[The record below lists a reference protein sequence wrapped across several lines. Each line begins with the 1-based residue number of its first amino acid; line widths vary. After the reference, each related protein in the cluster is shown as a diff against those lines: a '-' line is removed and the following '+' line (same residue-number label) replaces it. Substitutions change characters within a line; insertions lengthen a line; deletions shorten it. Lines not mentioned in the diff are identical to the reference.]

1 MSKEEAGVLLSKL
14 RPREVESLTRE
25 LMRLGSVESEDVDG
39 VMNEFHSLMTAQ
51 HFIGRGGVD
60 FAREILAAGLGEDKA
75 EGILS
80 RLNVVYTEV
89 PFASL
94 RNADVRQLVTFLK
107 DEHPQIIALVLAH
120 LTAAQSA
127 EVLSGFAP
135 EQQAEVAHRIATMDR
150 TSPEMVRLVEEELGR
165 RMGSLLAHQD
175 MTTVGGVET
184 LVEIINR
191 SPRPTERS
199 ILEWLDNTD
208 PELAEQVRSQM
219 FVFEDIVTIDDRSL
233 QQVLREVEAN
243 DLATALK
250 GVRPDVRDKVV
261 RNLSERAAEN
271 LNEEIELLG
280 PVRTRT
286 VEEAQAKVV
295 SIIRTLEEQ
304 GVLTLTRGQDDEF
317 VCVRESCSAA
327 AAARAGHPVPRRRVR
342 CQHPPA
348 GPQPAP
354 AAAARRS
361 RNGGRRSAGPRTC
374 RWPAAGRRPSGSA
387 TSTPRSWSGCA
398 QHAHAEGF
406 AAGHAEG
413 MAAAAAVVAEAER
426 AAAERLADVQARWER
441 RVASADRRARR
452 RGRAARR
459 GRPCRSPTTSAR
471 RSSGRS
477 SRWSRTCSAA
487 SSRWPTPPCWTP
499 SAARWPSCP
508 ADAPAVVRR
517 APRRPRPRSRPRRSP
532 SCPTPCRVV
541 GDPDVERAGAVA
553 ETGPRRIDAQLDGRP
568 RAGPGGPHLVTH
580 PQRPADP
587 GPRRGPARR

>member
-1 MSKEEAGVLLSKL
+1 MSIASVEQLVGIGGGNLPATTTPSAPARPELPGLRKAAVFLAQMGKDEAGVLLAKL

-25 LMRLGSVESEDVDG
+25 LMRLNTVEPEDVDA
-39 VMNEFHSLMTAQ
+39 VLLEFHQMMTAQ
-51 HFIGRGGVD
+51 RFIGRGGVD

-75 EGILS
+75 DGILQ

-107 DEHPQIIALVLAH
+107 DEHPQVIALVLAH
-120 LTAAQSA
+120 LSAAQSA

-150 TSPEMVRLVEEELGR
+150 TSPEMVRLVEEELQR
-165 RMGSLLAHQD
+165 RMGSLLANQD

-199 ILEWLDNTD
+199 ILEWLDSTD

-271 LNEEIELLG
+271 LSEEIELLG

-295 SIIRTLEEQ
+295 GIIRTLEEQ
-304 GVLTLTRGQDDEF
+304 GVLTLARGQDDEF
-317 VCVRESCSAA
+317 VS
-327 AAARAGHPVPRRRVR
+327 
-342 CQHPPA
+342 
-348 GPQPAP
+348 
-354 AAAARRS
+354 
-361 RNGGRRSAGPRTC
+361 
-374 RWPAAGRRPSGSA
+374 
-387 TSTPRSWSGCA
+387 
-398 QHAHAEGF
+398 
-406 AAGHAEG
+406 
-413 MAAAAAVVAEAER
+413 
-426 AAAERLADVQARWER
+426 
-441 RVASADRRARR
+441 
-452 RGRAARR
+452 
-459 GRPCRSPTTSAR
+459 
-471 RSSGRS
+471 
-477 SRWSRTCSAA
+477 
-487 SSRWPTPPCWTP
+487 
-499 SAARWPSCP
+499 
-508 ADAPAVVRR
+508 
-517 APRRPRPRSRPRRSP
+517 
-532 SCPTPCRVV
+532 
-541 GDPDVERAGAVA
+541 
-553 ETGPRRIDAQLDGRP
+553 
-568 RAGPGGPHLVTH
+568 
-580 PQRPADP
+580 
-587 GPRRGPARR
+587 

>member
-1 MSKEEAGVLLSKL
+1 MSIASVEALVGLGGGGLPAIAEPPRPELPGLRKAAVFLAQMSKEEAGVLLAKL

-25 LMRLGSVESEDVDG
+25 LMRLGSVESEDVDH
-39 VMNEFHSLMTAQ
+39 VLNEFHGMMTAQ

-107 DEHPQIIALVLAH
+107 DEHSQIIALVLAH

-135 EQQAEVAHRIATMDR
+135 EQQAEVAPRLAMMDR

-165 RMGSLLAHQD
+165 RMGSLLARQD

-208 PELAEQVRSQM
+208 PDLAEQVRSQM

-261 RNLSERAAEN
+261 R
-271 LNEEIELLG
+271 
-280 PVRTRT
+280 
-286 VEEAQAKVV
+286 
-295 SIIRTLEEQ
+295 
-304 GVLTLTRGQDDEF
+304 
-317 VCVRESCSAA
+317 
-327 AAARAGHPVPRRRVR
+327 
-342 CQHPPA
+342 
-348 GPQPAP
+348 
-354 AAAARRS
+354 
-361 RNGGRRSAGPRTC
+361 
-374 RWPAAGRRPSGSA
+374 
-387 TSTPRSWSGCA
+387 
-398 QHAHAEGF
+398 
-406 AAGHAEG
+406 
-413 MAAAAAVVAEAER
+413 
-426 AAAERLADVQARWER
+426 
-441 RVASADRRARR
+441 
-452 RGRAARR
+452 
-459 GRPCRSPTTSAR
+459 
-471 RSSGRS
+471 
-477 SRWSRTCSAA
+477 
-487 SSRWPTPPCWTP
+487 
-499 SAARWPSCP
+499 
-508 ADAPAVVRR
+508 
-517 APRRPRPRSRPRRSP
+517 
-532 SCPTPCRVV
+532 
-541 GDPDVERAGAVA
+541 
-553 ETGPRRIDAQLDGRP
+553 
-568 RAGPGGPHLVTH
+568 
-580 PQRPADP
+580 
-587 GPRRGPARR
+587 

>member
-1 MSKEEAGVLLSKL
+1 MTMASIDQLVGLGGGGGLPAVPPPPPRPELPGLRKAAVFLAQMSKEEAGAILGKL
-14 RPREVESLTRE
+14 RPREVEALTRE
-25 LMRLGSVESEDVDG
+25 LMRLGSVEAEDVDG

-51 HFIGRGGVD
+51 HFIGRGGVE

-107 DEHPQIIALVLAH
+107 DEHPQVIALVLAH

-135 EQQAEVAHRIATMDR
+135 EQQAEVAHRIAMMDR

-271 LNEEIELLG
+271 LAEEIELLG

-295 SIIRTLEEQ
+295 GIIRTLEES

-317 VCVRESCSAA
+317 VA
-327 AAARAGHPVPRRRVR
+327 
-342 CQHPPA
+342 
-348 GPQPAP
+348 
-354 AAAARRS
+354 
-361 RNGGRRSAGPRTC
+361 
-374 RWPAAGRRPSGSA
+374 
-387 TSTPRSWSGCA
+387 
-398 QHAHAEGF
+398 
-406 AAGHAEG
+406 
-413 MAAAAAVVAEAER
+413 
-426 AAAERLADVQARWER
+426 
-441 RVASADRRARR
+441 
-452 RGRAARR
+452 
-459 GRPCRSPTTSAR
+459 
-471 RSSGRS
+471 
-477 SRWSRTCSAA
+477 
-487 SSRWPTPPCWTP
+487 
-499 SAARWPSCP
+499 
-508 ADAPAVVRR
+508 
-517 APRRPRPRSRPRRSP
+517 
-532 SCPTPCRVV
+532 
-541 GDPDVERAGAVA
+541 
-553 ETGPRRIDAQLDGRP
+553 
-568 RAGPGGPHLVTH
+568 
-580 PQRPADP
+580 
-587 GPRRGPARR
+587 